1 MPLLVYTPT
10 LNPRKIYVFNHML
23 VNILGV
29 NYTFT
34 HNQQVF
40 LDFKGAKF
48 NYSGL
53 PCGDELHIEQHP
65 FINENTINQ
74 QHFNFAILDDY
85 QVPFAVK
92 TGFFSFDIF
101 SAAFFLLSR
110 YEEYLPSQKD
120 NHGRYQAENSLAFT
134 QNFLHKPV
142 IDIWAYYLLAQLKL
156 QFPDLKSAT
165 RKFTFTPTID
175 IDNPYY
181 LKTETAKN
189 KTIKIIKA
197 LLKGNFSMLK
207 HDPFDTYQY
216 LKNLHQHYNLQP
228 IFFFLVANKHNYDS
242 APNLNDYQSVYKK
255 LIQSIAT
262 YAQLGIHP
270 SYQSNQNVAILTAE
284 IGVLKSALS
293 DKKIEL
299 SRQHFLKLDFPET
312 YNNLILQNIKH
323 DYTMGYASRTGFRAS
338 TCTPFYWYNLQTES
352 VTDLK
357 IHPFAVMDQTLKK
370 YLGLNK
376 TEAIA
381 NTQNL
386 ISEIKKVNGNFIS
399 LWHNETLSNFG
410 TWKGWHTVYQQMLAN
425 ATNKN

>member
-10 LNPRKIYVFNHML
+10 LSPRKTYVFNHIL
-23 VNILGV
+23 VNILGI

-34 HNQQVF
+34 HNQQDF
-40 LDFKGAKF
+40 LDFNGAKF

-65 FINENTINQ
+65 FIEENTISL
-74 QHFNFAILDDY
+74 QHFNFAIEDDY
-85 QVPFAVK
+85 QVPFKVK
-92 TGFFSFDIF
+92 TGFLSFDIF
-101 SAAFFLLSR
+101 SAAFYLLSR
-110 YEEYLPSQKD
+110 YEEYLPSTKD

-142 IDIWAYYLLAQLKL
+142 VDIWAYNLLAQLKQ

-181 LKTETAKN
+181 LKTETTKN
-189 KTIKIIKA
+189 KSIKIIKA
-197 LLKGNFSMLK
+197 LFKGNFSIFK

-216 LKNLHQHYNLQP
+216 LKNLHQHYNLKP
-228 IFFFLVANKHNYDS
+228 IFFFLVGNKHIYDS

-323 DYTMGYASRTGFRAS
+323 DYTMGYASQTGFRAS

-376 TEAIA
+376 TKAIA

-386 ISEIKKVNGNFIS
+386 INEVKKVNGNFIS

-410 TWKGWHTVYQQMLAN
+410 TWQGWQKVYQQTLAY
-425 ATNKN
+425 ATK